1 MGIPRKV
8 LWNASGK
15 SALHSGMCLAYYAP
29 LSQKEIPFETCQ
41 GWQSPELPF
50 LDEVALLPEVH
61 SADRAATRG
70 KATQRRRRLPYRP
83 LPLSSAYDNNIN
95 Q

>member
-1 MGIPRKV
+1 MPRANRHYIPGCV
-8 LWNASGK
+8 WPIT
-15 SALHSGMCLAYYAP
+15 HYT

-41 GWQSPELPF
+41 GWQSPQLPF

-61 SADRAATRG
+61 SADRAAPHG
-70 KATQRRRRLPYRP
+70 KANQRQRRLPYRL

>member
-1 MGIPRKV
+1 MY
-8 LWNASGK
+8 
-15 SALHSGMCLAYYAP
+15 LAYYAP
-29 LSQKEIPFETCQ
+29 LPQKGIPFETCQ
-41 GWQSPELPF
+41 GWQSPQLPF

-61 SADRAATRG
+61 SADRAAPHG
-70 KATQRRRRLPYRP
+70 KANQRQRRLPYRR